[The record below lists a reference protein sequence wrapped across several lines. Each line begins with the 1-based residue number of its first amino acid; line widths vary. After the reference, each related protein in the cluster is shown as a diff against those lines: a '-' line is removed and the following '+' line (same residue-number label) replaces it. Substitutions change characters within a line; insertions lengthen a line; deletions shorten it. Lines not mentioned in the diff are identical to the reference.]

1 MISPPNT
8 HPSSSPRTLAAVTY
22 PISHLPPESPPC
34 GGRLQFFIGG
44 WSKITQDPWVLQV
57 VRGYQLDFSS
67 YPPLH
72 RPRYT
77 QLALARDQKQA
88 MEAEIQSLLE
98 KQAIV
103 RLTPPLSPGFY
114 SSVFVVPKKDGGW
127 RPIINLRELN
137 RSDWR
142 FLRFS
147 WEEEYYQFKTLPFG
161 LTSAPYVFTKLL
173 RPVASLFRQA
183 GLRILVYLDDWLLLA
198 SDPDLLKDQGEHV
211 SSNLQ
216 SLGFLLNHKK
226 CIMVPTQSIEFLGF
240 IIDSRRMTLSLP
252 AVKVDKI
259 HKECR
264 HILNLSE
271 VTGRQLSHIIGLMTS
286 VLPAIHPAFTLQ
298 SPSAPKAESPGTEG
312 VPRLRFLCEAFIRS
326 SRRSTVVDPLAP
338 SSQRTAYLFARTDTG
353 SRVGRLQEGLGSPL
367 QRERHIDRGT
377 LDSRRITSTH
387 QLARIKSS
395 LPCHSNVCETSM
407 SCSNFSR
414 QPSGSCV
421 HKSDGGDTLSAA
433 VQAGSRVLGLVHET
447 SDHNSC
453 GAPAR
458 QIECARRLRVPPPIR
473 LQRLETESRDL
484 FTTECL
490 VWSFYDRPVCLTLE
504 QASEPFFQLEA
515 RSAGIGS
522 GCSGSLMGSRAP
534 ICISP
539 LRSNWSLP
547 AESMQRAYEITTADS
562 PNLAS
567 PNLVPSPTVNA
578 EQQSSDPPII
588 SRPTPESSAGATPV
602 DPERPSYASRVAHI
616 WNMVSNQGIS
626 QESADIICKS
636 WRKGTAKSY
645 ESAWKRWVS
654 WCDRRNTNPLS
665 ASLADIL
672 QFLTDLYKEG
682 KEYSNVSIHTA
693 QLSQCLIW
701 ALMEW

>member
-8 HPSSSPRTLAAVTY
+8 HPSSSPQTLAAVTY

-34 GGRLQFFIGG
+34 GGRLQFFIGA

-67 YPPLH
+67 HPPLH

-77 QLALARDQKQA
+77 QPALARDQKQG

-173 RPVASLFRQA
+173 RPVAALFRQA

-198 SDPDLLKDQGEHV
+198 SDPDLLKDQGEYV

-216 SLGFLLNHKK
+216 SLRFLLNHKK

-286 VLPAIHPAFTLQ
+286 VLPAIHPAPLHYRALQCLRLEALGQKGSPDYDSSVKLSSEAVEDLQWWIHSLRHHNGRPIYSPEPTLVLELDASKKGWGAHCRENGISTGGPWTREESQAHINWLELKAAFLATQTFVKHPCHVQIFLDNQVAVAYINQMGATHSRQLCKLAVGFWDWCMKRQITIHAEHLPGKLNVLADYESHHLSDCSNWKLNPETFLQLNARFGPFT
-298 SPSAPKAESPGTEG
+298 
-312 VPRLRFLCEAFIRS
+312 IN
-326 SRRSTVVDPLAP
+326 
-338 SSQRTAYLFARTDTG
+338 LFASHWNKQVNRF
-353 SRVGRLQEGLGSPL
+353 SVGGQIRWHWQWMLWLTHGVK
-367 QRERHIDRGT
+367 
-377 LDSRRITSTH
+377 STH
-387 QLARIKSS
+387 MHFPPS
-395 LPCHSNVCETSM
+395 L
-407 SCSNFSR
+407 
-414 QPSGSCV
+414 
-421 HKSDGGDTLSAA
+421 
-433 VQAGSRVLGLVHET
+433 
-447 SDHNSC
+447 
-453 GAPAR
+453 
-458 QIECARRLRVPPPIR
+458 
-473 LQRLETESRDL
+473 
-484 FTTECL
+484 
-490 VWSFYDRPVCLTLE
+490 
-504 QASEPFFQLEA
+504 
-515 RSAGIGS
+515 
-522 GCSGSLMGSRAP
+522 
-534 ICISP
+534 
-539 LRSNWSLP
+539 
-547 AESMQRAYEITTADS
+547 
-562 PNLAS
+562 
-567 PNLVPSPTVNA
+567 
-578 EQQSSDPPII
+578 
-588 SRPTPESSAGATPV
+588 
-602 DPERPSYASRVAHI
+602 
-616 WNMVSNQGIS
+616 
-626 QESADIICKS
+626 
-636 WRKGTAKSY
+636 
-645 ESAWKRWVS
+645 
-654 WCDRRNTNPLS
+654 
-665 ASLADIL
+665 
-672 QFLTDLYKEG
+672 
-682 KEYSNVSIHTA
+682 
-693 QLSQCLIW
+693 
-701 ALMEW
+701 

>member
-504 QASEPFFQLEA
+504 QASEPFFSWRPDPLALAVDALAHSWGQEHPYAFPPFALIGHCLQKVCREQTRSLLLIA
-515 RSAGIGS
+515 PIWPAQIWYPLLLSMLSNNPVILPSSPDLLLNPQQEQHPLILNGHLTLAAWPISGICSLTREFHRRVQTSSASPGGREQQNPMNPLGNVGSAGVTNGTQIPF
-522 GCSGSLMGSRAP
+522 LHLWQ
-534 ICISP
+534 IS
-539 LRSNWSLP
+539 SNS
-547 AESMQRAYEITTADS
+547 
-562 PNLAS
+562 
-567 PNLVPSPTVNA
+567 
-578 EQQSSDPPII
+578 
-588 SRPTPESSAGATPV
+588 
-602 DPERPSYASRVAHI
+602 
-616 WNMVSNQGIS
+616 
-626 QESADIICKS
+626 
-636 WRKGTAKSY
+636 
-645 ESAWKRWVS
+645 
-654 WCDRRNTNPLS
+654 
-665 ASLADIL
+665 
-672 QFLTDLYKEG
+672 
-682 KEYSNVSIHTA
+682 
-693 QLSQCLIW
+693 
-701 ALMEW
+701 

>member
-8 HPSSSPRTLAAVTY
+8 HPSSSPQTLAAVTY

-34 GGRLQFFIGG
+34 GGRLQFFIGA

-67 YPPLH
+67 HPPLH

-77 QLALARDQKQA
+77 QPALARDQKQA

-103 RLTPPLSPGFY
+103 RLTLPLSPGFY
-114 SSVFVVPKKDGGW
+114 SSVFVVTKKDGGW

-147 WEEEYYQFKTLPFG
+147 WEEEYYQFKTLPLG

-173 RPVASLFRQA
+173 RPVAALFRQA

-198 SDPDLLKDQGEHV
+198 SDPDLLKDQGEYV
-211 SSNLQ
+211 
-216 SLGFLLNHKK
+216 
-226 CIMVPTQSIEFLGF
+226 
-240 IIDSRRMTLSLP
+240 
-252 AVKVDKI
+252 
-259 HKECR
+259 
-264 HILNLSE
+264 
-271 VTGRQLSHIIGLMTS
+271 
-286 VLPAIHPAFTLQ
+286 
-298 SPSAPKAESPGTEG
+298 
-312 VPRLRFLCEAFIRS
+312 
-326 SRRSTVVDPLAP
+326 
-338 SSQRTAYLFARTDTG
+338 SSQRTANLFARTNTG
-353 SRVGRLQEGLGSPL
+353 SRVERLQEGLGSPL

-484 FTTECL
+484 FTTECP

-547 AESMQRAYEITTADS
+547 AESTQRADEITTADS

-578 EQQSSDPPII
+578 EQQSSDPSSPDLLLNLQQEQHPLILNGHLTLAAWPI
-588 SRPTPESSAGATPV
+588 SGTCSLTREFHRRVQTSSASPGGR
-602 DPERPSYASRVAHI
+602 ERQNP
-616 WNMVSNQGIS
+616 M
-626 QESADIICKS
+626 
-636 WRKGTAKSY
+636 
-645 ESAWKRWVS
+645 
-654 WCDRRNTNPLS
+654 NPLGNVGS
-665 ASLADIL
+665 AGVTNGTQIP
-672 QFLTDLYKEG
+672 FLHLWQIS
-682 KEYSNVSIHTA
+682 SNS
-693 QLSQCLIW
+693 
-701 ALMEW
+701 